1 MAQLR
6 TEKPVDAGT
15 PAPGPGL
22 WAANATGAHVSGAKD
37 GWGDQ
42 LQDWIDNGQY
52 RHHAHLRILE
62 RLYEYEPYGNFLDV
76 GCGRGDLLSH
86 FSQRGVRCLG
96 MDYSPR
102 ITAYHS
108 AHRVFPMVRASVSS
122 IPLGQD
128 RFDLISCLGLIEHLD
143 DPVGAL
149 RELRGVTRPGGRAVI
164 TVPRVLGVFPI
175 LVPLWYF
182 SGNRYRFGWRN
193 MVGRMYS
200 QKRLRD
206 QLLAAGWEVEYISP
220 FKGSSVLEW
229 LGLPFSRT
237 LSELVEGNPVFRAL
251 LSIMLVAV
259 GRKPVVAA

>member
-1 MAQLR
+1 MPHFNV
-6 TEKPVDAGT
+6 EKPMGGEI

-22 WAANATGAHVSGAKD
+22 SAATGTGEHAAGAKD

-52 RHHAHLRILE
+52 RHYAHLRILE
-62 RLYEYEPYGNFLDV
+62 YLYEDERFGSFLDV

-96 MDYSPR
+96 MDYSPT

-108 AHRVFPMVRASVSS
+108 AHRVFPVVRASVNS
-122 IPLGQD
+122 IPLAPD

-149 RELRGVTRPGGRAVI
+149 RELREVTRPGGRAVI
-164 TVPRVLGVFPI
+164 TVPRRLGVFPV

-182 SGNRYRFGWRN
+182 SGNRCRYGWRN

-200 QKRLRD
+200 QKLLRN
-206 QLLAAGWEVEYISP
+206 QLSAAGWEVEYISP
-220 FKGSSVLEW
+220 FKGGSVLEW
-229 LGLPFSRT
+229 LGLPFVRS
-237 LSELVEGNPVFRAL
+237 LSELVEGNPVLRAL